1 MIHELLLKKALNIR
15 KEYVRITKDINVY
28 ENMVSGILKSLGKNS
43 EELEDLKKKIDDKKV
58 TDVEFAKSEML
69 KIIID
74 LEQEANK
81 TGEHINKLNQNIE
94 SLRKQEI
101 DLYSEI
107 KEKYP
112 NMSDDE
118 IKKEIQDYI
127 KNLS

>member
-1 MIHELLLKKALNIR
+1 MINELLLKKALNIR

>member
-58 TDVEFAKSEML
+58 TDVEFAKNEML

-101 DLYSEI
+101 DLYREI

-112 NMSDDE
+112 SMSDDE

>member
-58 TDVEFAKSEML
+58 TDVDFAKNEML

-101 DLYSEI
+101 DLYREI

-112 NMSDDE
+112 SMSDDE

>member
-127 KNLS
+127 KSLS